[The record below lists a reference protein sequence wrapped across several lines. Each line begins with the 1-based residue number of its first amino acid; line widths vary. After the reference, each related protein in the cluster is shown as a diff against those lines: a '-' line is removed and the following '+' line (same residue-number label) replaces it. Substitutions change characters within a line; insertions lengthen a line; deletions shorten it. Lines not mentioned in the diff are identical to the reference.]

1 MIDISQVQKV
11 FFDEEISRRKIV
23 WVMVFTFNFVFLKE
37 IKKQD
42 KNKTTEIVI
51 IQNCVFCESCI
62 SWH

>member
-37 IKKQD
+37 RKKQEIE
-42 KNKTTEIVI
+42 KNKTI
-51 IQNCVFCESCI
+51 IK
-62 SWH
+62 